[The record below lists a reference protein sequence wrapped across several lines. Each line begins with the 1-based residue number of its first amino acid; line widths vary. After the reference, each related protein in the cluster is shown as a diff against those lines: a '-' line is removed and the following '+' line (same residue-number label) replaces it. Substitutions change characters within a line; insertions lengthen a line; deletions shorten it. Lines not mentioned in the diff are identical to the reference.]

1 MKTTELRTVHPI
13 PPFYSADSKI
23 LILGSFPSV
32 ESRESGFFYG
42 HPQNRF
48 WKTLAFVF
56 GAETPGTIEEKKAF
70 LATHRVALWD
80 VVCSCR
86 IEGSADAKI
95 QDVVPNGISHI
106 LREADIKQ
114 IFTNGKT
121 AYSLYCRHI
130 LPQTG
135 VKAVCLPS
143 TSPANA
149 AFGLERLC
157 AAWKEILI

>member
-1 MKTTELRTVHPI
+1 MTDKGFAVHPI
-13 PPFYSADSKI
+13 PPFYGADSKI

-32 ESRESGFFYG
+32 KSRESGFFYG

-48 WKTLAFVF
+48 WKTLACVF
-56 GAETPGTIEEKKAF
+56 GAETPGTVVEKKAF
-70 LATHRVALWD
+70 LAANGIALWD
-80 VVCSCR
+80 VVRSCR

-95 QDVVPNGISHI
+95 RDVVPNDISQI

-121 AYSLYCRHI
+121 AYSLYCRYI
-130 LPQTG
+130 LPHTG
-135 VKAVCLPS
+135 RNAVCLPS

-149 AFGLERLC
+149 AFGLDRLC
-157 AAWKEILI
+157 AAWKDIVI